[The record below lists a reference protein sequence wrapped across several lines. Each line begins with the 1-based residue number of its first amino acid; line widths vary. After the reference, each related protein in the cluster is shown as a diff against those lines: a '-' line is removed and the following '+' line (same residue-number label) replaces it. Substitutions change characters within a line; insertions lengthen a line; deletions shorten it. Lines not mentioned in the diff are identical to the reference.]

1 MIAEIITI
9 GDELLYGARI
19 DTNSAFIG
27 NRLDSIGIEVRYMT
41 STGDNMD
48 LMIEAITL
56 ALRRAD
62 IVLTTGGLGP
72 TDDDITKNAV
82 CKVFKRNLIF
92 HEEILES
99 LQLRYTER
107 GLDMPAINQNQ
118 ALLPQGARFL
128 ANKTGSALGIL
139 IEERGKLFCA
149 MPGVPSEMRPMVDE
163 ELLPVLTSKLGD
175 KVIIRK
181 KLRTIG
187 ITEAVLAEKIRP
199 TLKFAEGVSL
209 AYLPS
214 YRGVDLCIKGIGTVA
229 AEVESGVDL
238 LAAGIRDKAGK
249 YIFTEDDRE
258 IEEVVGAL
266 LIERGQ
272 TLAVAESCTG
282 GLLGGRLTSTPGSSD
297 YFLGGIIAYSNEV
310 KIRRLGVSSEII
322 ERYGAVSAECAKA
335 MASGVIEAIGSDI
348 GISITG
354 VAGPDGGTPEKPVG
368 TVFMG
373 LATTRGAIHRKFTL
387 GTDREINRERAVS
400 AALNMIR
407 RELLGIA

>member
-41 STGDNMD
+41 STGDNME

-62 IVLTTGGLGP
+62 IILTTGGLGP
-72 TDDDITKNAV
+72 TDDDITKNAI

-99 LQLRYTER
+99 LQKRFNDR
-107 GLDMPAINQNQ
+107 GMEMPAINQNQ
-118 ALLPQGARFL
+118 ALLPQGAKFL
-128 ANKTGSALGIL
+128 ANQTGSALGIL
-139 IEERGKLFCA
+139 IEERGKVFCA
-149 MPGVPSEMRPMVDE
+149 MPGVPSEMRPMIDE
-163 ELLPVLTSKLGD
+163 ELLPILEKKLGD

-187 ITEAVLAEKIRP
+187 ITEASLAEKIRP
-199 TLKFAEGVSL
+199 SLKFAEGVSL

-214 YRGVDLCIKGIGTVA
+214 YRGVDLCIKGIGTIR

-238 LAAGIRDKAGK
+238 LLNVIREKAAK
-249 YIFTEDDRE
+249 YIFTEDERDLEE
-258 IEEVVGAL
+258 IVGDL
-266 LIERGQ
+266 LLDRGQ
-272 TLAVAESCTG
+272 MLAVAESCTG
-282 GLLGGRLTSTPGSSD
+282 GLLGGRLTKTSGSSR
-297 YFLGGIIAYSNEV
+297 YFVGGIIAYSNDM
-310 KIRRLGVSSEII
+310 KMRRLGVTRETLD
-322 ERYGAVSAECAKA
+322 RFGAVSAECAKE
-335 MASGVIEAIGSDI
+335 MASGVIEATGADI

-354 VAGPDGGTPEKPVG
+354 VAGPTGGTDDKPVG

-373 LATTRGAIHRKFTL
+373 LATVRGAIHRKYTM